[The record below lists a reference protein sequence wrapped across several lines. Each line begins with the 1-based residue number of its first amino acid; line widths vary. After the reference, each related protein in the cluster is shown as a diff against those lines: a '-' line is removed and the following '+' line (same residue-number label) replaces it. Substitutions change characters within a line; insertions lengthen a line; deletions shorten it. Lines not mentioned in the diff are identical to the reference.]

1 MLAGLATHATSQVGG
16 EVIKHLSQGLAAAP
30 RRLCALLSSARPLC
44 CLTSHVFSSSSLH
57 MARVS
62 FARSHLYFDSLPLM
76 THFFCLTR
84 SAVRILINASYKA
97 PGVLSAREGEKKGR

>member
-1 MLAGLATHATSQVGG
+1 M
-16 EVIKHLSQGLAAAP
+16 KHLSQGPAAAP
-30 RRLCALLSSARPLC
+30 RRLCRLLSSARPLC

-97 PGVLSAREGEKKGR
+97 PGVLSAREG

>member
-1 MLAGLATHATSQVGG
+1 M
-16 EVIKHLSQGLAAAP
+16 KHLSQGPAAAP
-30 RRLCALLSSARPLC
+30 RRLCRLLSSTRPLC
-44 CLTSHVFSSSSLH
+44 CLTLTSHVFSSSSLH

-97 PGVLSAREGEKKGR
+97 PGVLSAREG